1 MSLYD
6 NDVACIMHDIEEEY
20 YGCNYKFI
28 DLPLLPFIGD
38 DHMLCY
44 ETSCIIIE
52 NLYAFK
58 LDDTPFED
66 VKKYVISTLE
76 DKELMGLVSL
86 DNLSN
91 IYNKMQPELLVTHRG
106 RSKVLTKGH

>member
-6 NDVACIMHDIEEEY
+6 NDVACIMHDTEEDY

-28 DLPLLPFIGD
+28 DLPLLSFIGD
-38 DHMLCY
+38 DHALCY
-44 ETSCIIIE
+44 EVSCIIIE

-58 LDDTPFED
+58 LGDTPFEE
-66 VKKYVISTLE
+66 VKEYVISTLE
-76 DKELMGLVSL
+76 GRGLMGLVSL
-86 DNLSN
+86 DNLAN
-91 IYNKMQPELLVTHRG
+91 VYKEVQPELLVTHRG